1 MRAKHINI
9 QIIRHLCITPLRG
22 ISLIPSNTS
31 IPFLRHGLRRL
42 MLLNQLLRRAVV
54 VLAGELA
61 EAGDCY
67 S

>member
-1 MRAKHINI
+1 MTGRLSYNRYLSDA
-9 QIIRHLCITPLRG
+9 CFFVMPGPL
-22 ISLIPSNTS
+22 PSCST
-31 IPFLRHGLRRL
+31 LRRHGLRRL

-61 EAGDCY
+61 EAGDCD